1 MYFRSLLRMLKNGF
15 SETLWMSS
23 SLSVRICVIGMLINL
38 KVFVLFFSSWN
49 LQWCTKCRG
58 IFTKIFGLTEG
69 WFWFNLLCLIIVML
83 LSLLFVFRHQAS
95 SVALAGFK
103 QICVFTVQIYTY
115 ICSQSSVADFRSPLA
130 KDKYLSLGVELVIW
144 AKTRIQ
150 AFTFTRRKMAK
161 SLPVYKLWSTKI
173 ELCK

>member
-95 SVALAGFK
+95 V
-103 QICVFTVQIYTY
+103 CVFTVQLCIF
-115 ICSQSSVADFRSPLA
+115 SVADFRSPLA

>member
-38 KVFVLFFSSWN
+38 KVFVLFVSSWN
-49 LQWCTKCRG
+49 LQSCNDAPTKCRG

-95 SVALAGFK
+95 V
-103 QICVFTVQIYTY
+103 CVFTVQLCIFWLQ
-115 ICSQSSVADFRSPLA
+115 ISSGERQIFKFGCWACD
-130 KDKYLSLGVELVIW
+130 LGENYC
-144 AKTRIQ
+144 RIQ